1 MSRAPKTRTARFS
14 TLPAVGLLVLLFS
27 FLVACSGADSP
38 TSGATPENTSRPA
51 DAERIAVVTTTTF
64 LADWAQEIGGDRV
77 EVFSLVP
84 VGSDPHG
91 FQPGARD
98 VARVAEADVVL
109 SVGESLE
116 GGWLRELVTNAAAS
130 ESRVI
135 EVADGLELMSF
146 GEGEDHDEDA
156 DHDEDHDDEDADHDE
171 DHDDED
177 ADHDEDHDDEDA
189 DHDEDHDDED
199 ADHDEDHD
207 DEDADHDEDHD
218 DEDADHD
225 EDHDDED
232 ADHDEDH
239 DDEDADHDED
249 HDDEDAD
256 HDEDHDDEDADHD
269 EDHDDEDAD
278 HDEDHDDEDADH
290 DEDHDDEDA
299 DHDEDHD
306 DEDADHDEHGHE
318 GLDPHFWFDP
328 ILVQVVIDDIAEI
341 FATIDPAGAADYQAN
356 ATAYKAEIDELDA
369 WIRAQTA
376 AISEEDR
383 LLVTSH
389 DSLGY
394 LARRYG
400 FEVVGTVLGAGTADA
415 EPSAEEL
422 AQLSDLV
429 SEFGVR
435 AVFGETTVTERLA
448 ASVAEESGA
457 RLVRLY
463 SGSLGPEGSGADT
476 WLGMMRVNI
485 QRIVDGLSQ
494 GQ

>member
-51 DAERIAVVTTTTF
+51 GAERIAVVTTTTF

-156 DHDEDHDDEDADHDE
+156 DHDEDHDDG
-171 DHDDED
+171 
-177 ADHDEDHDDEDA
+177 
-189 DHDEDHDDED
+189 
-199 ADHDEDHD
+199 
-207 DEDADHDEDHD
+207 
-218 DEDADHD
+218 
-225 EDHDDED
+225 
-232 ADHDEDH
+232 
-239 DDEDADHDED
+239 
-249 HDDEDAD
+249 
-256 HDEDHDDEDADHD
+256 DADHD

-318 GLDPHFWFDP
+318 GFDPHFWFDP
-328 ILVQVVIDDIAEI
+328 ILVQVVIDDIAETLT
-341 FATIDPAGAADYQAN
+341 TIDTAGAAVYQAN
-356 ATAYKAEIDELDA
+356 AAAYKEEIDELDA
-369 WIRAQTA
+369 WIRAQA
-376 AISEEDR
+376 ATISEEDR

-389 DSLGY
+389 DSFGY

-400 FEVVGTVLGAGTADA
+400 FTVVGTVLGGGTAES
-415 EPSAEEL
+415 EPSAEEM
-422 AQLSDLV
+422 AQLADLV
-429 SEFGVR
+429 EEYGVR

-448 ASVAEESGA
+448 ASVAKESGA
-457 RLVRLY
+457 ELVRLY

-476 WLGMMRVNI
+476 WLGMMRLNL
-485 QRIVDGLSQ
+485 QRIVDGLTQES
-494 GQ
+494 

>member
-1 MSRAPKTRTARFS
+1 MTREEFSIAVNQAPKARRARLS
-14 TLPAVGLLVLLFS
+14 TLPAVGLIALF
-27 FLVACSGADSP
+27 FAFFVACSGAES
-38 TSGATPENTSRPA
+38 PA
-51 DAERIAVVTTTTF
+51 DGSTPGDAAGPPRSERIAIVTTTTF

-98 VARVAEADVVL
+98 VARVAEADIVL
-109 SVGESLE
+109 SIGESLE

-130 ESRVI
+130 ESHVI
-135 EVADGLELMSF
+135 EVADWLELMPF
-146 GEGEDHDEDA
+146 GEGEDH
-156 DHDEDHDDEDADHDE
+156 
-171 DHDDED
+171 
-177 ADHDEDHDDEDA
+177 
-189 DHDEDHDDED
+189 
-199 ADHDEDHD
+199 
-207 DEDADHDEDHD
+207 
-218 DEDADHD
+218 
-225 EDHDDED
+225 DED

-328 ILVQVVIDDIAEI
+328 ILVQVVIDDIAET
-341 FATIDPAGAADYQAN
+341 FATIDPAGAAEYQAN

-369 WIRAQTA
+369 WIRVQTA

-415 EPSAEEL
+415 EPSAEDL
-422 AQLSDLV
+422 ARLADLV
-429 SEFGVR
+429 NELEVR

>member
-1 MSRAPKTRTARFS
+1 MTREEFSIAVNQAPKARRARLS
-14 TLPAVGLLVLLFS
+14 TLPAVGLIALF
-27 FLVACSGADSP
+27 FAFFVACSGAES
-38 TSGATPENTSRPA
+38 PA
-51 DAERIAVVTTTTF
+51 DGSTPGDAAGPPRSERIAIVTTTTF

-98 VARVAEADVVL
+98 VARVAEADIVL
-109 SVGESLE
+109 SIGESLE
-116 GGWLRELVTNAAAS
+116 GAWLSELVTNAAAS
-130 ESRVI
+130 ESHVI
-135 EVADGLELMSF
+135 EVADWLELMPF
-146 GEGEDHDEDA
+146 GEGEDDAKDVA
-156 DHDEDHDDEDADHDE
+156 DHAGDE
-171 DHDDED
+171 
-177 ADHDEDHDDEDA
+177 
-189 DHDEDHDDED
+189 
-199 ADHDEDHD
+199 
-207 DEDADHDEDHD
+207 
-218 DEDADHD
+218 
-225 EDHDDED
+225 
-232 ADHDEDH
+232 
-239 DDEDADHDED
+239 
-249 HDDEDAD
+249 
-256 HDEDHDDEDADHD
+256 
-269 EDHDDEDAD
+269 
-278 HDEDHDDEDADH
+278 
-290 DEDHDDEDA
+290 
-299 DHDEDHD
+299 
-306 DEDADHDEHGHE
+306 DEHGLE

-328 ILVQVVIDDIAEI
+328 ILVQVVIDDIAET
-341 FATIDPAGAADYQAN
+341 FATIDPAGAAEYQAN

-369 WIRAQTA
+369 WIRVQTA

-415 EPSAEEL
+415 EPSAEDL
-422 AQLSDLV
+422 ARLADLV
-429 SEFGVR
+429 NELEVR

>member
-1 MSRAPKTRTARFS
+1 MTREEFSIAVNQAPKARRARLS
-14 TLPAVGLLVLLFS
+14 TLPAVGLIALF
-27 FLVACSGADSP
+27 FAFFVACSGAES
-38 TSGATPENTSRPA
+38 PA
-51 DAERIAVVTTTTF
+51 DGSTPGDAAGPPRSERIAIVTTTTF

-98 VARVAEADVVL
+98 VARVAEADIVL
-109 SVGESLE
+109 SIGESLE
-116 GGWLRELVTNAAAS
+116 GAWLSELVTNAAAS
-130 ESRVI
+130 ESHVI
-135 EVADGLELMSF
+135 EVADWLELMPF

-189 DHDEDHDDED
+189 DHDEDHDD
-199 ADHDEDHD
+199 DETLIMMRTTTTKMPIMMRTTTTKMPIMMSM
-207 DEDADHDEDHD
+207 
-218 DEDADHD
+218 
-225 EDHDDED
+225 
-232 ADHDEDH
+232 
-239 DDEDADHDED
+239 
-249 HDDEDAD
+249 
-256 HDEDHDDEDADHD
+256 
-269 EDHDDEDAD
+269 
-278 HDEDHDDEDADH
+278 
-290 DEDHDDEDA
+290 
-299 DHDEDHD
+299 
-306 DEDADHDEHGHE
+306 GTR
-318 GLDPHFWFDP
+318 GLILISGSTP
-328 ILVQVVIDDIAEI
+328 ILVQVVIDDIAET
-341 FATIDPAGAADYQAN
+341 FATIDPAGAAEYQAN

-369 WIRAQTA
+369 WIRVQTA

-415 EPSAEEL
+415 EPSAEDL
-422 AQLSDLV
+422 ARLADLV
-429 SEFGVR
+429 NELEVR